1 MLIPKSFSIH
11 LLIRTILI
19 LIRDKNAL
27 QENLL
32 YQQILKDT
40 NMSES
45 SIIESLMHLIS
56 KSIEIPVGL
65 EDALISISDSRQ
77 LKKGDLILKSGEPVE
92 KTYFIIEGCVRSF
105 LTDRSGKEHTI
116 QFATKNW
123 WISDYRAYFSN
134 KTASLNIECIAN
146 AHVIEMNWSDLD
158 RIYKR
163 FPTIESFQK
172 SNLEKHL
179 VSLNTRIQS
188 QLELGAED
196 RYLKF
201 MTDFPEVAE
210 FAQNNHIASYLG
222 ISPQSLSRLKSK
234 LN

>member
-1 MLIPKSFSIH
+1 M
-11 LLIRTILI
+11 
-19 LIRDKNAL
+19 LIRDKTAL

-32 YQQILKDT
+32 SQHILKDT

-45 SIIESLMHLIS
+45 SIIESLIHWIS
-56 KSIEIPVGL
+56 QSIEIPIGL
-65 EDALISISDSRQ
+65 EDDLLSISDSRH
-77 LKKGDLILKSGEPVE
+77 LKKGDLILRSGEPV
-92 KTYFIIEGCVRSF
+92 KKAYFIIDGCIRSF
-105 LTDRSGKEHTI
+105 LTDRFGKEHTI

-146 AHVIEMNWSDLD
+146 AHVIEMNWSDLN

-179 VSLNTRIQS
+179 VSKYKNSIT
-188 QLELGAED
+188 
-196 RYLKF
+196 
-201 MTDFPEVAE
+201 T
-210 FAQNNHIASYLG
+210 
-222 ISPQSLSRLKSK
+222 
-234 LN
+234 